1 MKILFLTKIPTA
13 MAPKRH
19 RLILKRSIWHLT
31 GANQRLPA
39 PTRRDLTIWHLRASA
54 QVAESVELSM
64 TTYMERAEKQKIS
77 DQRAAAIRLKNNR
90 LGMNIFQVSWIM
102 AFVALIVVNW
112 QLRFSYSQWPP
123 AGVPPF
129 DLVLPSVATLA
140 LLTSS
145 VLVVQALKALRRGF
159 AHEHFLSSGGWRL
172 GWGPCSWLIIVYEF
186 LNVSDAAMATQYGN
200 TFRLMTGFH
209 FVHALAILAIM
220 CRVYQVGEPRQI
232 QWR

>member
-1 MKILFLTKIPTA
+1 
-13 MAPKRH
+13 
-19 RLILKRSIWHLT
+19 
-31 GANQRLPA
+31 
-39 PTRRDLTIWHLRASA
+39 
-54 QVAESVELSM
+54 M
-64 TTYMERAEKQKIS
+64 TTYLERGEKQKTS
-77 DQRAAAIRLKNNR
+77 DQQAAAIRLKNNR

-112 QLRFSYSQWPP
+112 QLRFNYSQWPP

-140 LLTSS
+140 LLFSS
-145 VLVVQALKALRRGF
+145 VLVAQALQVLRGGF
-159 AHEHFLSSGGWRL
+159 ATAFLVKWRL
-172 GWGPCSWLIIVYEF
+172 AIGLGALFMAIIVYEF

-220 CRVYQVGEPRQI
+220 CRVYQGANLGKYSGDEHDSWAVEGAAKLWYFVSFAWMLFYAVLYWIR
-232 QWR
+232 